1 MFCMLLTDTLIP
13 NFTVYEMLLYT
24 TELKATTLCTA
35 ADKQKKVDGVIEQL
49 GLQSC
54 RNTRIGAAHAGIS
67 GMHTQRSPH
76 HFALIVR
83 RLDHSTS

>member
-1 MFCMLLTDTLIP
+1 MLNTDTLIP

-24 TELKATTLCTA
+24 IELKATALCTA
-35 ADKQKKVDGVIEQL
+35 ADKQKKIDDIIERL

-67 GMHTQRSPH
+67 GTYIAQVITL
-76 HFALIVR
+76 A
-83 RLDHSTS
+83 STTHGLLQ